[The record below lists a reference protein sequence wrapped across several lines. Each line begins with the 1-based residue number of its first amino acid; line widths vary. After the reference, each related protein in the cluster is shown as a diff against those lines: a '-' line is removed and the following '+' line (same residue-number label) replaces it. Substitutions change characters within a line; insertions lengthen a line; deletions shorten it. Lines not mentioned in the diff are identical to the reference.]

1 MLDLAL
7 DILSLVLG
15 PQTWRGLPGPAAVAG
30 AVFWSVVGALVT
42 AFGAASWANALTT
55 QDHLFAVGEFTLGL
69 LVLGDVIFGLI
80 AFFRA
85 NRERA

>member
-30 AVFWSVVGALVT
+30 AVVWSVVGTVVT
-42 AFGAASWANALTT
+42 AFGVALWATALTT
-55 QDHLFAVGEFTLGL
+55 RDHLLAVGARTLGL
-69 LVLGDVIFGLI
+69 LVLGDVVVGLI
-80 AFFRA
+80 AFFCA